1 MINFLRRIRRDLLHE
16 NKTSI
21 YLIYAVGEV
30 VLVVFGILIALQID
44 NWNEL
49 KKDRSEEIE
58 ILNSFHEEFLENKE
72 RMKTVESLFS
82 EISQSNQL
90 LMNLI
95 GKKPTE
101 LELVN
106 TDSLLGVSIFYYDYI
121 PGDYVLSNL
130 KSTGKLNLISSEKLR
145 KLLFEWTQE
154 LSLKENAFEM
164 LDKYFMESLIPYLN
178 KNASLKNIDVYTSYG
193 SNTPSVLESNSINM
207 FQQIEF
213 ENHLD
218 NYHWTVSF
226 YIESLNKIDNLIDQ
240 IINETESIETVK
252 G

>member
-1 MINFLRRIRRDLLHE
+1 
-16 NKTSI
+16 
-21 YLIYAVGEV
+21 
-30 VLVVFGILIALQID
+30 
-44 NWNEL
+44 
-49 KKDRSEEIE
+49 
-58 ILNSFHEEFLENKE
+58 
-72 RMKTVESLFS
+72 
-82 EISQSNQL
+82 
-90 LMNLI
+90 
-95 GKKPTE
+95 
-101 LELVN
+101 
-106 TDSLLGVSIFYYDYI
+106 
-121 PGDYVLSNL
+121 
-130 KSTGKLNLISSEKLR
+130 
-145 KLLFEWTQE
+145 
-154 LSLKENAFEM
+154 
-164 LDKYFMESLIPYLN
+164 MESLIPYLN

>member
-30 VLVVFGILIALQID
+30 VLVVFGILIAMQID

-95 GKKPTE
+95 GKKSTE

-130 KSTGKLNLISSEKLR
+130 KSTGKLNLISSDKLR

-193 SNTPSVLESNSINM
+193 SDTPSVLESNSINM

-240 IINETESIETVK
+240 IINETESIETAK

>member
-1 MINFLRRIRRDLLHE
+1 MINFLRRIRRDLINE

-21 YLIYAVGEV
+21 YLIYAVGEI
-30 VLVVFGILIALQID
+30 VLVVLGILIALQID

-49 KKDRSEEIE
+49 KKDKSEEIE
-58 ILNSFHEEFLENKE
+58 ILNSFHEEFLQNKE
-72 RMKTVESLFS
+72 MMKTVEALYSK
-82 EISQSNQL
+82 ISHSNQL

-95 GKKPTE
+95 GKNPTE
-101 LELVN
+101 IELVN
-106 TDSLLGVSIFYYDYI
+106 TDSILGVSIFYYDYI

-130 KSTGKLNLISSEKLR
+130 ESTGKLSLISSDKLR

-154 LSLKENAFEM
+154 LSQKDNAFAM
-164 LDKYFMESLIPYLN
+164 LDKYYMESLIPYLT

-193 SNTPSVLESNSINM
+193 SDTPSVLESNSINM

-218 NYHWTVSF
+218 NYEWAVSF
-226 YIESLNKIDNLIDQ
+226 YIESLIKIDNIIDQ
-240 IINETESIETVK
+240 IINETKNIETTK

>member
-1 MINFLRRIRRDLLHE
+1 MINFLRRIRRELINE

-30 VLVVFGILIALQID
+30 VLVVIGILIALQID

-58 ILNSFHEEFLENKE
+58 ILNSFHEEFLKNKE
-72 RMKTVESLFS
+72 RMKTVEALYS

-95 GKKPTE
+95 GKNPTE

-106 TDSLLGVSIFYYDYI
+106 TDSILGVSIFYYDYI
-121 PGDYVLSNL
+121 PGDYVFSNL
-130 KSTGKLNLISSEKLR
+130 QSTGKLRLISSDKLR

-154 LSLKENAFEM
+154 LSQKDNAFAM
-164 LDKYFMESLIPYLN
+164 LDKYYMESLIPYLT

-193 SNTPSVLESNSINM
+193 SDTPSFLESNSINM

-218 NYHWTVSF
+218 NYQWTVSF
-226 YIESLNKIDNLIDQ
+226 YIESLIKIDNIIDQ
-240 IINETESIETVK
+240 IINETENIETTK